1 MIEQLEEVLEHLWIK
16 KDKGAQV
23 KMKDVRDEDL
33 SALMERGL
41 AEVVNDRVVLTSEGE
56 KVGRAI
62 VRRHRLAER
71 LLHDVL
77 QMSEKEIHDE
87 ACRFEHILSP
97 GLEENICTLLGH
109 PKVCPHGTPIPPGPC
124 CEERRVDA
132 KRIVVPLTDLGVG
145 EKGVVSYVHTKRH
158 PRLHKLMSF
167 GIVPGLT
174 VHVHRTSPSLVIQV
188 GETTIALE
196 RGIGED
202 IFVKRKGRKTE
213 EE

>member
-33 SALMERGL
+33 SALMERSL
-41 AEVVNDRVVLTSEGE
+41 AEVVNDSVVLTTKGE
-56 KVGRAI
+56 EVGRAI

-77 QMSEKEIHDE
+77 QMNDSEIHDQ
-87 ACRFEHILSP
+87 ACKFEHILSP
-97 GLEENICTLLGH
+97 GVEENICTLLGH

-124 CEERRVDA
+124 CEERRSGA
-132 KRIVVPLTDLGVG
+132 KSIVVPLTDLGVG
-145 EKGVVSYVHTKRH
+145 EKGIVSYLHTKRH

-167 GIVPGLT
+167 GIVPGLEI
-174 VHVHRTSPSLVIQV
+174 HVHRTSPSLVIQV

-202 IFVKRKGRKTE
+202 IFVRRKGRKE
-213 EE
+213 S

>member
-23 KMKDVRDEDL
+23 KMKNVRDEDL
-33 SALMERGL
+33 SALMDRGL
-41 AEVVNDRVVLTSEGE
+41 TEVVNDNVVLTTKGQ
-56 KVGRAI
+56 KVGRGI

-77 QMSEKEIHDE
+77 QMSNTEVHDQ

-97 GLEENICTLLGH
+97 GVEENICTLLGH

-124 CEERRVDA
+124 CEERRIEA
-132 KRIVVPLTDLGVG
+132 KSIVVPLTDLGVG
-145 EKGVVSYVHTKRH
+145 EKGIVSYLHTKRH

-167 GIVPGLT
+167 GIVPGLS

-202 IFVKRKGRKTE
+202 IFVRRKGRKTGE
-213 EE
+213 D